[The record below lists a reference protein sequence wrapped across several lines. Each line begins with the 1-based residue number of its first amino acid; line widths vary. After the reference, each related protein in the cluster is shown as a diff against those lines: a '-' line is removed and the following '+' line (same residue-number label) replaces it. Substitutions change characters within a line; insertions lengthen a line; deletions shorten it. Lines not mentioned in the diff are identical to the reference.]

1 MNSQQIT
8 EAEMREALGL
18 APTKPAA
25 ENRKHPS
32 SYILVELSVRK
43 LSGGPAFRFEY
54 KSRSLSTLEAK
65 LEAEKAVRKKG
76 LEVWAVLDV
85 RQVSE

>member
-1 MNSQQIT
+1 VT
-8 EAEMREALGL
+8 
-18 APTKPAA
+18 
-25 ENRKHPS
+25 
-32 SYILVELSVRK
+32 
-43 LSGGPAFRFEY
+43 GGPPFRYEH
-54 KSRSLSTLEAK
+54 KSRSLSTLEAR